1 MKERKDDSQPVE
13 VEREPVQ
20 VNLACED
27 LVFFT
32 RNVCEHYVSPNPEK
46 KTKVNFL
53 SSVDQLNVNFDE
65 EKMQEVFETLWRNA
79 AMFTPDN
86 LIISVGLART
96 KDDKVQIQV
105 ADNGIGIK
113 DEYKEH
119 AFDPIVNG
127 EGVGLD
133 RVKEIIEAHGG
144 TIHLEDNPGGGAIFV
159 ITLPMAI
166 EEIEE
171 AEIIED

>member
-1 MKERKDDSQPVE
+1 M
-13 VEREPVQ
+13 
-20 VNLACED
+20 
-27 LVFFT
+27 
-32 RNVCEHYVSPNPEK
+32 
-46 KTKVNFL
+46 NFL
-53 SSVDQLNVNFDE
+53 SSVDQLNVNLDE
-65 EKMQEVFETLWRNA
+65 ERLKEVFDTLWRNA
-79 AMFTPDN
+79 AMFTPGD
-86 LIISVGLART
+86 LIISVGVART
-96 KDDKVQIQV
+96 QDDKAQIQV

-133 RVKEIIEAHGG
+133 RVKDIIEAHGG
-144 TIHLEDNPGGGAIFV
+144 TITVEDNPGGGAIFV

>member
-1 MKERKDDSQPVE
+1 
-13 VEREPVQ
+13 
-20 VNLACED
+20 
-27 LVFFT
+27 
-32 RNVCEHYVSPNPEK
+32 VSPFPEK

-65 EKMQEVFETLWRNA
+65 DRMKEVFETLWRNA
-79 AMFTPDN
+79 AMFTPDD
-86 LIISVGLART
+86 LVISVGVART
-96 KDDKVQIQV
+96 QDDKAQIQV
-105 ADNGIGIK
+105 ADNGIGIQ

-133 RVKEIIEAHGG
+133 RVKDIIVAHGG
-144 TIHLEDNPGGGAIFV
+144 TITVKDNPGGGAIFV
-159 ITLPMAI
+159 ITLPMDI
-166 EEIEE
+166 EVIEE